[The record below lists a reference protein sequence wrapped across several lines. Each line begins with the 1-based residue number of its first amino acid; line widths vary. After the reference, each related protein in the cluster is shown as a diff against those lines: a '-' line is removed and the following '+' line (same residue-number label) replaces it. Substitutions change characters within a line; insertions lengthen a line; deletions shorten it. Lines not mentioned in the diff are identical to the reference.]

1 MQRGFRVKKT
11 ALHLIFVGALFG
23 SISSAQAATSFTT
36 GIAAAAPE
44 LSGTFG
50 QLDFSASGGDFTGTQ
65 IINGV
70 SFAPPA
76 QSGSTTGTITDVIS
90 AAGVNSITYTVDYS
104 VTQPVAGGAETVTLT
119 GKSFAFDGFT
129 FTFEPFSTTF
139 APLPDVNGPATIGL
153 LFASITPTVE
163 TAVPETSTWAMM
175 ILGFCGIGA
184 MTYRRR
190 KQTASLHAA

>member
-1 MQRGFRVKKT
+1 MNKR
-11 ALHLIFVGALFG
+11 AIHLILVGALFG
-23 SISSAQAATSFTT
+23 SMTSVQAATGFTT

-104 VTQPVAGGAETVTLT
+104 VTQPVVGGAETVTLT
-119 GKSFAFDGFT
+119 GESFAFDGFT
-129 FTFEPFSTTF
+129 FTFDPFSTTF

-175 ILGFCGIGA
+175 ILGFLSVGFMA
-184 MTYRRR
+184 YRR
-190 KQTASLHAA
+190 KAKLSLIAA

>member
-1 MQRGFRVKKT
+1 VNKR
-11 ALHLIFVGALFG
+11 AIHLILVGALFG
-23 SISSAQAATSFTT
+23 SMTSVQAATSFTT

-90 AAGVNSITYTVDYS
+90 TSGVASITYTVDYS
-104 VTQPVAGGAETVTLT
+104 VTQQVAGGAETVTLT
-119 GKSFAFDGFT
+119 GESFAFDGFT
-129 FTFEPFSTTF
+129 FTFQPFSTTF
-139 APLPDVNGPATIGL
+139 APLPDVNGPAFIGQ

-163 TAVPETSTWAMM
+163 TAVPEPSTWAMM
-175 ILGFCGIGA
+175 ILGFAGIGFMA
-184 MTYRRR
+184 YRR
-190 KQTASLHAA
+190 KQNGPALRVA